1 MKAMVWLG
9 WCALAC
15 LAGLV
20 TRFIPLNLDAY
31 HALWAVVATLIVM
44 MAVLFVELR
53 GLANTIERN
62 ERREQRR

>member
-20 TRFIPLNLDAY
+20 TRFIPINKDAY
-31 HALWAVVATLIVM
+31 HALWAVVATQLVVM
-44 MAVLFVELR
+44 ALLFVELR
-53 GLANTIERN
+53 GLANSIERK